1 MKKTNQFGHVEEK
14 NNKKLH
20 FINITSFLMGFN
32 ASLLSYITSSYLK
45 EILGTDNVGVIYLLA
60 YLIILLMLL
69 HLHKIIYIFGKSF
82 VLHISIFLKIISV
95 AGLIFF
101 PISFTGIWFLILYII
116 AGTLSWTVL
125 GSIVESF
132 STDRESGR
140 IRGLHLS
147 ITNIGFI
154 MGPILSAQLLNK
166 YSFDGVF
173 MASLIVYIVIFIFN
187 LTFIRRTNHKFSK
200 KINARELIKK
210 VIKRKNIM
218 RIYYVSFT
226 LEFFYALMLIYS
238 PLYLLEK
245 GFTWEQLGVAFTIML
260 IPFVVVQYPAGLIAD
275 KKTGEKEFLLFSFF
289 ILGISTLMFYFSD
302 SKDIMVWAMILFLG
316 RLGAALVEILRE
328 SYFFKRIDGNDV
340 DIIDFFN
347 TSRPV
352 AFIVA
357 TIISSLLLLHFS
369 TDLIFLVVALVC
381 FSAIYP
387 TFKLADNKSEKE
399 LTAKKMFLEA

>member
-1 MKKTNQFGHVEEK
+1 MEKVNQFGHVEVK
-14 NNKKLH
+14 DNKKLH

-32 ASLLSYITSSYLK
+32 ASLLAYITSSYLK

-60 YLIILLMLL
+60 YLIILLLLL

-82 VLHISIFLKIISV
+82 VLHVSIILKIISIV
-95 AGLIFF
+95 GLIFF
-101 PISFTGIWFLILYII
+101 PVSFVGIWFLILYTI

-173 MASLIVYIVIFIFN
+173 IASLVVYVIIFIFN
-187 LTFIRRTNHKFSK
+187 LTFIRKTNHKFSK
-200 KINARELIKK
+200 KINARDLIKK

-218 RIYYVSFT
+218 RIFYVSFT

-260 IPFVVVQYPAGLIAD
+260 IPFVIVQYPAGLIAD

-289 ILGISTLMFYFSD
+289 ILGISTLLFYFSD

-347 TSRPV
+347 TSRPI
-352 AFIVA
+352 AYIVA
-357 TIISSLLLLHFS
+357 TAISSILLLFS
-369 TDLIFLVVALVC
+369 STASVFLVLALVC

-399 LTAKKMFLEA
+399 LSSKKVFLEA

>member
-1 MKKTNQFGHVEEK
+1 MKNKNQFGHIEEK

-20 FINITSFLMGFN
+20 VISITSFLLGFN
-32 ASLLSYITSSYLK
+32 ASLLAYVTSSYFK
-45 EILGTDNVGVIYLLA
+45 AVLGTDNVGFVYLLA
-60 YLIILLMLL
+60 YLIILLLLL
-69 HLHKIIYIFGKSF
+69 HLHKIIYVFGKSF
-82 VLHISIFLKIISV
+82 VLHISIILKIIAIS
-95 AGLIFF
+95 GLLFF
-101 PISFTGIWFLILYII
+101 PVSFTGIWFLILYTI

-132 STDRESGR
+132 STDKESGR

-147 ITNIGFI
+147 IVNVGFI
-154 MGPILSAQLLNK
+154 LGPILSAELLNK
-166 YSFDGVF
+166 YSFDGIF
-173 MASLIVYIVIFIFN
+173 LFSLVVYVIMFIFN
-187 LTFIRRTNHKFSK
+187 LIFIRKTNHKFSK
-200 KINARELIKK
+200 KINARQLIKK
-210 VIKRKNIM
+210 VWKRKNIM
-218 RIYYVSFT
+218 RIYYVSFA
-226 LEFFYALMLIYS
+226 LEFFYALMIIYS

-245 GFTWEQLGVAFTIML
+245 GFSWEQIGVAFTIML
-260 IPFVVVQYPAGLIAD
+260 IPFVLVQYPAGIIAD

-289 ILGISTLMFYFSD
+289 ILGISTLMFYFSESRD
-302 SKDIMVWAMILFLG
+302 VMVWAMILFVG

-352 AFIVA
+352 AYIAA
-357 TIISSLLLLHFS
+357 TIISSILLAFFPMPS
-369 TDLIFLVVALVC
+369 VFVVTALVC

-399 LTAKKMFLEA
+399 LSAKKVFLEA